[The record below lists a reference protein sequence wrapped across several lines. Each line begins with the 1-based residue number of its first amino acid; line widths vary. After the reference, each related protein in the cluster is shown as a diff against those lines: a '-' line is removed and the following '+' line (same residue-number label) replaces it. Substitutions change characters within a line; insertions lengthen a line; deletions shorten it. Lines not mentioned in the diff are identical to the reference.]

1 MIREQRW
8 VSARICNS
16 DTKLIDERSCIISEV
31 VRSVVG
37 CDLTFASMVWKWV
50 QQVVI
55 LAGSQIK
62 RVVKYACWRVKQV
75 VLLDECAF

>member
-1 MIREQRW
+1 M
-8 VSARICNS
+8 
-16 DTKLIDERSCIISEV
+16 
-31 VRSVVG
+31 RSVVG

-62 RVVKYACWRVKQV
+62 RVVKYTCWRVKQV
-75 VLLDECAF
+75 VLLDEYLIDQQAAANLAQARLAVPLGV